1 MKKPIIVA
9 LFLAGCLGVVGVGTE
24 SNAQGNPQAAAS
36 SANADRKP
44 VLVELFTAEGCSSCP
59 PAEKLLAALMARQPA
74 PNAEIIPLEEHVD
87 YWDHDGWV
95 DPFSSADWTARQQD
109 YTVKFKENT
118 PYTPEMVVDGD
129 AHFNGSMGHT
139 AVMSIE
145 AAARQP
151 ETEITVSSGQPGS
164 HGAEAFNVKV
174 AGLQGDPQGDTADVW
189 LAITESGLHS
199 NVTAGENSGQ
209 ELYHV
214 AVMRYLHKIGVAH
227 SGSDPVAYSGTP
239 EVKLKSN
246 WKREDLSVV
255 VFVQD
260 KKSLRVLGVASAKVA
275 G

>member
-1 MKKPIIVA
+1 MILGLCVVCF
-9 LFLAGCLGVVGVGTE
+9 LGFLAM
-24 SNAQGNPQAAAS
+24 NPDARGQVNSQAASA

-59 PAEKLLAALMARQPA
+59 PAEKLLAALEARQPA
-74 PNAEIIPLEEHVD
+74 ADAEIIPLEEHVD

-95 DPFSSADWTARQQD
+95 DPFDSPDWTARQD
-109 YTVKFKENT
+109 NYTVKFKENT

-139 AVMSIE
+139 AVMAIE

-151 ETEITVSSGQPGS
+151 ETQITVSSGQPGS
-164 HGAEAFNVKV
+164 HGAESFDVKV
-174 AGLQGDPQGDTADVW
+174 ASLQGDPSGDTADVW

-199 NVTAGENSGQ
+199 NVTAGENAGH

-227 SGSDPVAYSGTP
+227 GGDAVAYSGTA
-239 EVKLKSN
+239 EAKLKSN
-246 WKREDLSVV
+246 WKRENLSVI

-260 KKSLRVLGVASAKVA
+260 KKSLRVLGVASAKLA